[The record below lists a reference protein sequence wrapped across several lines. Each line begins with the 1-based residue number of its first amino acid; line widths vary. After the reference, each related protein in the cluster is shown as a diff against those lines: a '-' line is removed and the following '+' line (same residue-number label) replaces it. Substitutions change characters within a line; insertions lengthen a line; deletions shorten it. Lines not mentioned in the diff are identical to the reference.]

1 MDILSGITAKDSA
14 MANFD
19 ESKIDVRLLQKAEYS
34 NSSVKE
40 MFPGAGSRDFRVYF
54 SDDAYNS
61 VQKHAYGTTSV
72 EIGGVLVGHWGKDDD
87 GPFVAVTEIIRCDA
101 ATSKS
106 GEVTFTHE
114 AWNVVNRE
122 MDTRFADLKIVGWY
136 HSHPGFGI
144 FLSERD
150 RFIHEHFFGNP
161 GQIAYVVD
169 PLGETE
175 GVFAWSGGKPSLW
188 PHFWVGR
195 GVRTSTEGGG
205 EQKFV
210 TPPNASATGAAVE
223 PSAMP
228 KESLLLMIQRTIMYA
243 LIFMIGFLLAR
254 IWNGW
259 EQRIFLDGMVA
270 RFGPSSILRIGLHDN
285 LHETELRLSNALQ
298 AIQILNANL
307 ADAKG
312 EDADKKRKQW
322 NEVYDSLQN
331 TMFYLREIQDNYGL
345 TPEEESAITA
355 IVQTKIAR
363 QEAEFKKLQEQR
375 LEESKKAEAKK
386 KEQGAKPKS
395 EEKSKS
401 SEPAKQDEKKAEE
414 KK

>member
-1 MDILSGITAKDSA
+1 
-14 MANFD
+14 
-19 ESKIDVRLLQKAEYS
+19 
-34 NSSVKE
+34 
-40 MFPGAGSRDFRVYF
+40 
-54 SDDAYNS
+54 
-61 VQKHAYGTTSV
+61 
-72 EIGGVLVGHWGKDDD
+72 
-87 GPFVAVTEIIRCDA
+87 
-101 ATSKS
+101 
-106 GEVTFTHE
+106 
-114 AWNVVNRE
+114 
-122 MDTRFADLKIVGWY
+122 
-136 HSHPGFGI
+136 
-144 FLSERD
+144 
-150 RFIHEHFFGNP
+150 
-161 GQIAYVVD
+161 
-169 PLGETE
+169 
-175 GVFAWSGGKPSLW
+175 
-188 PHFWVGR
+188 
-195 GVRTSTEGGG
+195 
-205 EQKFV
+205 
-210 TPPNASATGAAVE
+210 
-223 PSAMP
+223 
-228 KESLLLMIQRTIMYA
+228 
-243 LIFMIGFLLAR
+243 
-254 IWNGW
+254 
-259 EQRIFLDGMVA
+259 
-270 RFGPSSILRIGLHDN
+270 LRIGLHDN